1 MRKPEETE
9 SQTLAEMEAE
19 WAELLPNC
27 LEQCA
32 AGRVGLFL
40 NSPVVSAFV
49 DWPES
54 QRLWSLTRKIREAH
68 AALGSAHPGCQR
80 FLHYC
85 SLRGTDFRAEPKLAE
100 EFLRELKEKSAANQR
115 E

>member
-1 MRKPEETE
+1 MRKPDQNE

-19 WAELLPNC
+19 WAELLPKC

-32 AGRVGLFL
+32 AGRIGLFL

-54 QRLWSLTRKIREAH
+54 QRLWSLTRKIRDTH
-68 AALGSAHPGCQR
+68 AELGSVHEGCKR
-80 FLHYC
+80 FLYYC
-85 SLRGTDFRAEPKLAE
+85 SLRGTDFRSEPKLAA
-100 EFLRELKEKSAANQR
+100 EFLRELNENSAANQR

>member
-1 MRKPEETE
+1 MRQREENE

-19 WAELLPNC
+19 WSRLLPQC

-32 AGRVGLFL
+32 AGRAGLFL

-54 QRLWSLTRKIREAH
+54 QRLWSLTRKIRDAH
-68 AALGSAHPGCQR
+68 TAVGSVHPGCQR

-85 SLRGTDFRAEPKLAE
+85 SLRGTDFRAEPKLAAE
-100 EFLRELKEKSAANQR
+100 LLKELGNDKEKAH
-115 E
+115 